1 MALKFDFSNLFEPN
15 VSDGLTEKDI
25 NDVEEKVLE
34 AVENFSEN
42 TPDFA
47 KLERR
52 WIDSVKE
59 LEDWIVNFDT
69 VVVLGIGGSGLG
81 NLALH
86 YSLRPLNWNEMTKE
100 ERNGYARVFV
110 VDNVD
115 PDFVSSILERIDLK
129 MTLFNVISKS
139 GSTAEVMANY
149 SIARGILEA
158 YGLDPREHILVTTD
172 PEKGFL
178 RKIVKEEGFRSLE
191 IPPGVGGRFS
201 VLTPVGLLSA
211 MAEGIDIEELH
222 EGAGDA
228 FEKSME
234 KDVFKNPSA
243 MIALTH
249 YLYLKKGKNISVMM
263 AYSNRLTYLVDW
275 YRQLWAESLGKRC
288 NLKGEEIF
296 TGQTPVKAI
305 GATDQHSQIQLYN
318 EGPNDKVI
326 TFLRVEKFDRE
337 ITIPETGREE
347 ISYLSR
353 KRLSD
358 LLLAEQT
365 GTEES
370 LRENGRPNMK
380 VVFDKLT
387 PYNVGQF
394 FAYYEAATAFMGY
407 LLNINPFDQPGVE
420 LGKKITFALMGR
432 EGYEY
437 KVKEKSKKV
446 IIE

>member
-1 MALKFDFSNLFEPN
+1 MSLKFDFSNLFEPN
-15 VSDGLTEKDI
+15 ISGGLTDEDVKS
-25 NDVEEKVLE
+25 VEEKVTS
-34 AVENFSEN
+34 AVRNFVEN

-47 KLERR
+47 KLDRS
-52 WIDSVKE
+52 WIDSVKS
-59 LEDWIVNFDT
+59 LEDWIINFDT

-86 YSLRPLNWNEMTKE
+86 YSLRPLNWNEMTRE

-115 PDFVSSILERIDLK
+115 PDLMSSVLDRIDPK
-129 MTLFNVISKS
+129 TTLFNVISKS
-139 GSTAEVMANY
+139 GSTAEVMATY

-158 YGLDPREHILVTTD
+158 YGLDPREHMLITTD

-178 RKIVKEEGFRSLE
+178 RKLVKEEGFRSLE
-191 IPPGVGGRFS
+191 VPPGVGGRFS

-211 MAEGIDIEELH
+211 MAEGIDIDELH
-222 EGAGDA
+222 EGAKDA
-228 FEKSME
+228 FEKSMKE
-234 KDVFKNPSA
+234 NILENPAA

-249 YLYLKKGKNISVMM
+249 YLYLNKGKSISVMM
-263 AYSNRLTYLVDW
+263 AYSNRMIYLMDW
-275 YRQLWAESLGKRC
+275 YRQLWAESLGKRY
-288 NLKGEEIF
+288 NLKGEEVF
-296 TGQTPVKAI
+296 TGQTPVKAL

-326 TFLRVEKFDRE
+326 TFLRVENFDRE
-337 ITIPETGREE
+337 IVIPETGRAEL
-347 ISYLSR
+347 SYLAR
-353 KRLSD
+353 KNLSE

-365 GTEES
+365 GTEEA
-370 LRENGRPNMK
+370 LRENNRPNMR
-380 VVFDKLT
+380 VTFDRLT

-407 LLNINPFDQPGVE
+407 LLEINPFDQPGVE

-432 EGYEY
+432 EGYTYEI
-437 KVKEKSKKV
+437 KERSKKV
-446 IIE
+446 IVE

>member
-15 VSDGLTEKDI
+15 ISGGLREEDLESTK
-25 NDVEEKVLE
+25 EKVIE
-34 AVENFSEN
+34 AIKNFTEN

-47 KLERR
+47 RLDRK

-59 LEDWIVNFDT
+59 LEEWVVNFDT

-86 YSLRPLNWNEMTKE
+86 YSLRPLNWNEMSRE

-115 PDFVSSILERIDLK
+115 PDLMASVLDRIDLK
-129 MTLFNVISKS
+129 TTLFNVISKS

-158 YGLDPREHILVTTD
+158 NGLDPKEHILITTD

-178 RKIVKEEGFRSLE
+178 RKVVKEEGFRSLE
-191 IPPGVGGRFS
+191 VPPGVGGRFS
-201 VLTPVGLLSA
+201 VLTPVGLFSA

-222 EGAGDA
+222 DGARDA
-228 FEKSME
+228 FERCKKE
-234 KDVFKNPSA
+234 DLFENPAA

-249 YLYLKKGKNISVMM
+249 YLYLKRGKSISVMM
-263 AYSNRLTYLVDW
+263 AYSNRMTYLVDW
-275 YRQLWAESLGKRC
+275 YRQLWAESLGKRY
-288 NLKGEEIF
+288 NLKGEEVF

-326 TFLRVEKFDRE
+326 TFLRLENFDRE
-337 ITIPETGREE
+337 IIIPDTGREE
-347 ISYLSR
+347 LKYLAR
-353 KRLSD
+353 KRLSE

-365 GTEES
+365 GTEEA
-370 LRENGRPNMK
+370 LRKNDRPNMK
-380 VVFDKLT
+380 VIFDRLT
-387 PYNVGQF
+387 SYNVGQF

-407 LLNINPFDQPGVE
+407 LLEINPFDQPGVE

-437 KVKEKSKKV
+437 EIKDRTKKV